1 MTTQTNVS
9 PTRTATPLVLSF
21 KRQAKGRGQQW
32 GIPELSSI
40 TSEMFKWENLSP
52 SSPLV
57 HMLQPDYYAVF
68 HFATSAVPV
77 YQQNLRLDLGSVEV
91 RYESIL
97 RNMNAGDLSHLK
109 KIDHVMDQFT
119 VECRLQPF
127 DYICSVIT
135 RWSSPDAGQRYF
147 MRKTTVLQCDDR
159 GLPTYG
165 LMTIQDITAL
175 VSAIK
180 PKNADVTFM
189 PEKANLSYELVRRI
203 NAAVPKTCS
212 LTSREKEIV
221 QCLYKG
227 MSSKEIASHLFISKA
242 TVDTHRQNLIRKWDV
257 PNTAGLLKR
266 AMEEGCI

>member
-9 PTRTATPLVLSF
+9 LTNVAPPLVLSY
-21 KRQAKGRGQQW
+21 KRQPKSSKQHL
-32 GIPELSSI
+32 GIPEPTGIS
-40 TSEMFKWENLSP
+40 SEMFKWENLAP
-52 SSPLV
+52 SSPSV

-68 HFATSAVPV
+68 HFASSATPV
-77 YQQNLRLDLGSVEV
+77 YQQNLRLDLGQVEV
-91 RYESIL
+91 RYESIV
-97 RNMNAGDLSHLK
+97 RNMHSGDLSHLK

-119 VECRLQPF
+119 MECRLQPF

-135 RWSSPDAGQRYF
+135 RWNSPEAGQRYF
-147 MRKTTVLQCDDR
+147 MRKTTVLQCDAQ
-159 GLPTYG
+159 GLPSYG
-165 LMTIQDITAL
+165 LMTIQDITAM

-203 NAAVPKTCS
+203 NAAIPKPCS
-212 LTSREKEIV
+212 LTIREKEIV

-227 MSSKEIASHLFISKA
+227 MSSKEIASHLFISKS
-242 TVDTHRQNLIRKWDV
+242 TVDTHRQNLIRKWEV
-257 PNTAGLLKR
+257 TNTAGLLMR

>member
-9 PTRTATPLVLSF
+9 PTNTTTPLVLSY
-21 KRQAKGRGQQW
+21 KRQARGTKQQW
-32 GIPELSSI
+32 GVSELSSI
-40 TSEMFKWENLSP
+40 TTEMFRWENLSP
-52 SSPLV
+52 SAPLV

-68 HFATSAVPV
+68 HFAASATPV
-77 YQQNLRLDLGSVEV
+77 YQQNLRLDLGPVDV
-91 RYESIL
+91 RYETIVNHMHS
-97 RNMNAGDLSHLK
+97 GDLSHLK
-109 KIDHVMDQFT
+109 KIDHVMEQFT

-127 DYICSVIT
+127 DYICAVIT
-135 RWSSPDAGQRYF
+135 RWYSPEVGQRYF
-147 MRKTTVLQCDDR
+147 MRKTTVLQCDAR
-159 GLPTYG
+159 GIPTYG

-203 NAAVPKTCS
+203 NAAIPKTCS
-212 LTSREKEIV
+212 LTIREKEIV

-242 TVDTHRQNLIRKWDV
+242 TVDTHRQNLIRKWEV
-257 PNTAGLLKR
+257 SNTAGLLKR

>member
-9 PTRTATPLVLSF
+9 PTSVSPRLLLSF
-21 KRQAKGRGQQW
+21 KRQPKATKQPW
-32 GIPELSSI
+32 GIPEPTSI
-40 TSEMFKWENLSP
+40 NKELFQWENLA
-52 SSPLV
+52 SSCPLV

-68 HFATSAVPV
+68 PFAASATPV
-77 YQQNLRLDLGSVEV
+77 YQQNLRLDLGEVEV
-91 RYESIL
+91 RYETIWG
-97 RNMNAGDLSHLK
+97 NMHTGDLNHLK

-119 VECRLQPF
+119 IECRLQPF

-135 RWSSPDAGQRYF
+135 RWNSPEAGHRYF
-147 MRKTTVLQCDDR
+147 MRKTTVLQCDER
-159 GLPTYG
+159 GLPRYG

-203 NAAVPKTCS
+203 NAAIPKTCT
-212 LTSREKEIV
+212 LTMREKEIV
-221 QCLYKG
+221 QCLYIG

-242 TVDTHRQNLIRKWDV
+242 TVDTHRQNLIRKWEV
-257 PNTAGLLKR
+257 SNTAGLLKR